1 MAPDPTSDIFRGPC
15 TPILLFVFPIGLEI
29 EYCSLFLSFHYGPAL
44 AGPFYE
50 IGLKFLHDL
59 LRSSTCILL
68 LYSNEERHVLFY
80 IHIHYLFVIKVYIS
94 FIFYDNMKNKSWY
107 MCLIYNQPGFNSYA
121 NPLARSYSIKVHSV
135 WQF

>member
-1 MAPDPTSDIFRGPC
+1 M
-15 TPILLFVFPIGLEI
+15 
-29 EYCSLFLSFHYGPAL
+29 FHYGPAL

-50 IGLKFLHDL
+50 IGLKILHDL

-94 FIFYDNMKNKSWY
+94 FIFYDNMKKQI
-107 MCLIYNQPGFNSYA
+107 MVHVFN
-121 NPLARSYSIKVHSV
+121 I
-135 WQF
+135 